1 MHILITGA
9 AGMIGRK
16 LTEALVARGTVRGQ
30 AITAL
35 TLVDVVPPVLP
46 DGIPGAALSADLA
59 DPAAAPALIESR
71 PDVIFHLAAI
81 VSGEAEADL
90 PKGYAVNLHGTIG
103 LCEAIAAQEGYCPR
117 FVFTSSIAVFG
128 APLPDV
134 IPDDQPT
141 RPLTS
146 YGTQKAM
153 GELLISDLSRRGVL
167 DGIALRLPTI
177 CIRPGK
183 PNAAASGFYSSIL
196 REPLTGQEAVLPV
209 PETTRHWFA
218 SPRAAVG
225 FLLHAAE
232 MDLSQLGPDRAL
244 SLPGVDA
251 TVGEE
256 IAALERAAGPAAT
269 RLIRREGDET
279 VAGIVAGWPQ
289 AFDPVR
295 ARALG
300 FEAEPDMDAIIR
312 AHIEDEL
319 GGRIP
324 VAEDGAD

>member
-16 LTEALVARGTVRGQ
+16 LTNALVAQGTMQGTP
-30 AITAL
+30 ISSL
-35 TLVDVVPPVLP
+35 TLVDIVAPVLP
-46 DGIPGAALSADLA
+46 DGIAGAALAADLA
-59 DPAAAPALIESR
+59 DPAAAPALISSR

-90 PKGYAVNLHGTIG
+90 HKGYSINLHGTLG
-103 LCEAIAAQEGYCPR
+103 LCEAITRQENYRPR

-128 APLPDV
+128 TPLPDI

-141 RPLTS
+141 LPLTS

-153 GELLISDLSRRGVL
+153 GELLISDLSRRGAL
-167 DGIALRLPTI
+167 DGVSLRLPTI

-196 REPLTGQEAVLPV
+196 REPLVGQKAVLPV

-225 FLLHAAE
+225 FLLRAAE
-232 MDLSQLGPDRAL
+232 MDLAPLGQDRAL
-244 SLPGVDA
+244 SLPGVNA
-251 TVGEE
+251 TVADE
-256 IAALERAAGPAAT
+256 IAALERIAGPKAT
-269 RLIRREGDET
+269 ALIERKPDET
-279 VAGIVAGWPQ
+279 IARIVAGWPQ
-289 AFDPVR
+289 AFDPAR

-300 FEAEPDMDAIIR
+300 FKAEPDMDAIIR

-319 GGRIP
+319 DGRIP
-324 VAEDGAD
+324 VAED

>member
-16 LTEALVARGTVRGQ
+16 LTDALIARGTLRRKE
-30 AITAL
+30 ITGL
-35 TLVDVVPPVLP
+35 TLVDIHAPTLP
-46 DGIPGAALSADLA
+46 DGVPGAALAVDLS
-59 DPAAAPALIESR
+59 DPASGPALIEAR

-90 PKGYAVNLHGTIG
+90 AKGYAVNLHGTLG
-103 LCEAIAAQEGYCPR
+103 LCEAIAAQAEYCPR

-128 APLPDV
+128 APLPEV
-134 IPDDQPT
+134 IGDDEPCL
-141 RPLTS
+141 PLTS

-153 GELLISDLSRRGVL
+153 GELLVNDLSRRGRM
-167 DGIALRLPTI
+167 DGVSLRLPTI

-196 REPLTGQEAVLPV
+196 REPLAGQEAVLPV
-209 PETTRHWFA
+209 PEETRHWFA

-232 MDLSQLGPDRAL
+232 IDLAPLGKNRAL
-244 SLPGVDA
+244 SLPGVNA
-251 TVGEE
+251 TVADE
-256 IAALERAAGPAAT
+256 IAALERVAGPEAVA
-269 RLIRREGDET
+269 RIRREPDAT
-279 VAGIVAGWPQ
+279 IATIVAGWPQ
-289 AFDPVR
+289 AFDPAR
-295 ARALG
+295 ARELG
-300 FEAEPDMDAIIR
+300 FEAEPDMDTIIR

-319 GGRIP
+319 
-324 VAEDGAD
+324 DGQLPETGE

>member
-16 LTEALVARGTVRGQ
+16 LTDALVARGTMQGKP
-30 AITAL
+30 ITGL
-35 TLVDVVPPVLP
+35 TLVDVVAPILP
-46 DGIPGAALSADLA
+46 DGVAGAALAADLT
-59 DPAAAPALIESR
+59 DPAAAPALIEAK

-90 PKGYAVNLHGTIG
+90 HTGYAVNLHGTLG
-103 LCEAIAAQEGYCPR
+103 LCDAITRQENYRPR
-117 FVFTSSIAVFG
+117 VVFTSSIAVFG
-128 APLPDV
+128 APLPEI

-141 RPLTS
+141 LPLTS

-153 GELLISDLSRRGVL
+153 GELLISDLSRRGAL
-167 DGIALRLPTI
+167 DGVSLRLPTI

-196 REPLTGQEAVLPV
+196 REPLVGEPARLPV
-209 PETTRHWFA
+209 PDTTRHWFA

-225 FLLHAAE
+225 FLLQAAE
-232 MDLSQLGPDRAL
+232 MDLEPLGQDRAL
-244 SLPGVDA
+244 SLPGVNA
-251 TVGEE
+251 TVADE
-256 IAALERAAGPAAT
+256 IAALERIAGPKAT
-269 RLIRREGDET
+269 ALIHRDPDET
-279 VAGIVAGWPQ
+279 VAKIVSGWPQ
-289 AFDPVR
+289 AFDPAR

-300 FEAEPDMDAIIR
+300 FTAEPDMDTIIR

-319 GGRIP
+319 DGQIP
-324 VAEDGAD
+324 VLDS